1 MVTSPSTTPAWAL
14 RFLPDGERNA
24 VEQAVADVERKTSA
38 EIVVMVARGAAPR
51 LTAAAVLLLALIWL
65 TLLQVPGYL
74 AWRGTDSPWIALDLA
89 LIALV
94 YYGLFRSPIGRRLSH
109 GRADE
114 ELLRAR
120 AVTEFYEAGLKK
132 TAGRTGILIYLSL
145 AERRAVVLADAGIA
159 TKVAPEA
166 WSDVV
171 ERAVRGVKDGH
182 AGAGLA
188 DAVVRCGDVVTPHFP
203 PGGHN
208 PDELDNAVRFR
219 D

>member
-1 MVTSPSTTPAWAL
+1 MVISAATTPAWAL

-24 VEQAVADVERKTSA
+24 VEQAVAEVERKTSA

-51 LTAAAVLLLALIWL
+51 ITAAAVLMLALIWL

-74 AWRGTDSPWIALDLA
+74 AWRGSDSPWIAFDLA
-89 LIALV
+89 LIATLF
-94 YYGLFRSPIGRRLSH
+94 YGIFRSPIGQRLSY

-145 AERRAVVLADAGIA
+145 AERRAIVLADSGIA
-159 TKVAPEA
+159 SKVQPDA
-166 WSDVV
+166 WGDVV
-171 ERAVRGVKDGH
+171 ERAMRGVKVGH

-188 DAVVRCGDVVTPHFP
+188 DAVGRCGDVVAQHFP

-208 PDELDNAVRFR
+208 PDELDNTVRFR